1 MKPPAAFTRLKPNR
15 LWIVLG
21 VALSIGLAAALG
33 ARSYL
38 ASQLAAIEAQGKGRM
53 VEVVVAK
60 VDLAKGERLSSDN
73 LALRPVPADFVH
85 SLALRPEQFDRV
97 DGKALAFD
105 AKGGEAILLGMVE
118 GTRVPTFSARVAP
131 GRRALTVPVDE
142 INAISGLL
150 EPGDLIDLVLTLD
163 HQGRKRV
170 FPLLQAV
177 TVMATGQRAM
187 DDPRSGESRL
197 YATVTLD
204 ADPAEARN
212 LIAARELGKLTALL
226 RHPQDKAPLP
236 GAPRDLLAWLAGGGN
251 PLAREV
257 PVLYGGRAGKV
268 AAGDLHLGP
277 RAGEPR
283 P

>member
-1 MKPPAAFTRLKPNR
+1 MKLPAAFARFKPNR

-21 VALSIGLAAALG
+21 VALAIGLAAALG

-38 ASQLAAIEAQGKGRM
+38 AGRLAAIEAQGKGRL

-105 AKGGEAILLGMVE
+105 AKAGEAILWGMVE

-131 GRRALTVPVDE
+131 GRRAITVPVDE

-163 HQGRKRV
+163 HEGRKRV
-170 FPLLQAV
+170 FPLMQGV
-177 TVMATGQRAM
+177 TVMATGQRAL
-187 DDPRSGESRL
+187 DDPRSGESRQ

-204 ADPAEARN
+204 ADPREARN

-226 RHPQDKAPLP
+226 RHPQDKTPLP
-236 GAPRDLLAWLAGGGN
+236 GAPRDLLAWLAGSGD

-257 PVLYGGRAGKV
+257 PVLYGGRAARL
-268 AAGDLHLGP
+268 AARDLHL
-277 RAGEPR
+277 R
-283 P
+283 PGQTGR